1 MLVFWLLAVL
11 MTAVALAFV
20 LVPLLRARP
29 VTGPSTLEANLDVL
43 RSQRREID
51 ADVANGTLPPEARDE
66 ALAELVRRA
75 DSDLAPGATPTLAPR
90 KPWATAAIIALALPA
105 CAFGLYLVRGTP
117 GAADPRM
124 ANGGM
129 PVDEKQIVAMVDTL
143 ARKVRERPDD
153 VQGWALLARS
163 TATLGR
169 FRESADAYEHL
180 ARIAPND
187 PSVLADYADTLAMA
201 QGKVLAGKPY
211 ELARQAL
218 SIDPTHPKALA
229 IAASAALEANDYA
242 TSIGYWKKLEAQL
255 APDSEDMQQVRAII
269 DDVESRAKGA
279 GKGVA
284 AASGTAPP
292 AAAAQAA
299 PAGKSVMGSVTAG
312 PAVGMRI
319 QPGDTLFVY
328 ARAENGPRMPLAIVR
343 ASARDLPLAFTLDDS
358 QAMSPATRLSSAA
371 AVRIEA
377 RVSRS
382 GNAMPQPGDIVG
394 QSPVVAPGARG
405 VKIVLDKVLP

>member
-29 VTGPSTLEANLDVL
+29 VTGPSTHDANLDVL

-75 DSDLAPGATPTLAPR
+75 DSDLAPVASPTVAPR
-90 KPWATAAIIALALPA
+90 KPWATAAIVAVALPL

-117 GAADPRM
+117 AAADPRM

-169 FRESADAYEHL
+169 FKESADAYAHL
-180 ARIAPND
+180 AGIAPGD

-211 ELARQAL
+211 ELAKQAL

-242 TSIGYWKKLEAQL
+242 TSLGYWRKLEAQL
-255 APDSEDMQQVRAII
+255 APDSEDMQQVRGII
-269 DDVESRAKGA
+269 ADVESRARGG
-279 GKGVA
+279 GKPVVA
-284 AASGTAPP
+284 AAPAQAP
-292 AAAAQAA
+292 AAGAPGAA
-299 PAGKSVMGSVTAG
+299 AGKSVTGSVAAAPG
-312 PAVGMRI
+312 VAARI
-319 QPGDTLFVY
+319 QAGDTLFVY

-343 ASARDLPLAFTLDDS
+343 ASARDLPLAFTLDDT
-358 QAMSPATRLSSAA
+358 QAMSPATRLSGAT

-377 RVSRS
+377 RVSRT

-394 QSPVVAPGARG
+394 TSPVVAPGARG